1 MKDPARVA
9 VLGSARLAPGD
20 PAWDVAAEVG
30 ERLAGA
36 GATVVT
42 GGYGGLMAAAGRA
55 AAAAGGKVIGLPM
68 RSWDTLT
75 PDAHCTELRWVAS
88 YEERLSELLA
98 CDAVIAC
105 DGGVGTLSEL
115 AIAWAAAQTEPAAPR
130 IVTVGDRWQTLLDA
144 LAGSLVIDGRD
155 LALVTAAPDA
165 ESAVAAA
172 LATAAARAPGPRG

>member
-1 MKDPARVA
+1 VIDAPRVA

-30 ERLAGA
+30 RRLAEA

-55 AAAAGGKVIGLPM
+55 AAAAGGNVIGLPM
-68 RSWDTLT
+68 RGWDTLT
-75 PDAHCTELRWVAS
+75 PDAHLTELRWVAS
-88 YEERLSELLA
+88 YAERLSEVLA

-115 AIAWAAAQTEPAAPR
+115 AVAWAAAQTEPAAPR
-130 IVTVGDRWQTLLDA
+130 IVTVGERWQTLLDV
-144 LAGSLVIDGRD
+144 LAGGLVIDDRD

-165 ESAVAAA
+165 QSAVAAA
-172 LATAAARAPGPRG
+172 LATAAERAPGPRG